1 MIFLRLDTES
11 LSRFIT
17 CQGNFQALEATSVLA
32 ATPSTSGT
40 FSKVGQY
47 STKFISVYKD
57 TDPISDLH
65 KN

>member
-1 MIFLRLDTES
+1 MIFLRINTES

-17 CQGNFQALEATSVLA
+17 CQGHFQALETTSMLA

-40 FSKVGQY
+40 FSTMGQY
-47 STKFISVYKD
+47 STKLISVYKD
-57 TDPISDLH
+57 TNPISDLY